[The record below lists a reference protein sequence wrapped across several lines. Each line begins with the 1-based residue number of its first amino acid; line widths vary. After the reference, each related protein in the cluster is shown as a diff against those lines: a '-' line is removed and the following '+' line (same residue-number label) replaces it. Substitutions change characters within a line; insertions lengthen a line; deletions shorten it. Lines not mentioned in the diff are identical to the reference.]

1 MKKIAITLLTFILSL
16 LIACSNQQE
25 DFDIQQALTD
35 ATYLGQGLEIPDFN
49 LTDQNAQ
56 LATKDLLRDSY
67 NLLFFGFTNCP
78 DICPITLGII
88 SMIELIVNDTVNLI
102 FVSVDPLRDSPEMI
116 KNYLNNFNAR
126 FIGLTGDEEELA
138 KLWSALGVTVHRM
151 DDPDGSSYNV
161 THNGT
166 VFLLNPEG
174 RMIGLTNHPAD
185 PVSLNQDIAL
195 MISQD

>member
-116 KNYLNNFNAR
+116 KNYLNNYNAR

-138 KLWSALGVTVHRM
+138 KLWSALGITVHRM

>member
-138 KLWSALGVTVHRM
+138 KLWSALGITVHRM

-174 RMIGLTNHPAD
+174 RMIGLTNHPDD

>member
-88 SMIELIVNDTVNLI
+88 SMIELIINDTVNLI

-138 KLWSALGVTVHRM
+138 KLWSALGITVHRM

>member
-138 KLWSALGVTVHRM
+138 KLWSALGITVHRM

-166 VFLLNPEG
+166 VFLLNPDG

>member
-138 KLWSALGVTVHRM
+138 KLWSALGITVHRM

-174 RMIGLTNHPAD
+174 RIIGLTNHPAD

>member
-88 SMIELIVNDTVNLI
+88 SMIDLIVNDTVNLI

-138 KLWSALGVTVHRM
+138 KLWSALGITVHRM

>member
-78 DICPITLGII
+78 DICPITLGMI
-88 SMIELIVNDTVNLI
+88 SMIELIVNNTVNLI

-138 KLWSALGVTVHRM
+138 KLWSALGITVHRM

-174 RMIGLTNHPAD
+174 RMIGLTNHPTD

>member
-88 SMIELIVNDTVNLI
+88 SMIELIVNDTVNLL

-138 KLWSALGVTVHRM
+138 KLWSALG
-151 DDPDGSSYNV
+151 
-161 THNGT
+161 
-166 VFLLNPEG
+166 
-174 RMIGLTNHPAD
+174 I
-185 PVSLNQDIAL
+185 
-195 MISQD
+195 

>member
-138 KLWSALGVTVHRM
+138 KLWSALGITVHRM

-166 VFLLNPEG
+166 VFLINPEG

>member
-1 MKKIAITLLTFILSL
+1 MKKITITLLTFILSL

-25 DFDIQQALTD
+25 DFDIQQELTH

-49 LTDQNAQ
+49 LIDQNAQ
-56 LATKDLLRDSY
+56 LATKDLMRDSY
-67 NLLFFGFTNCP
+67 NLLFFGFTKCP
-78 DICPITLGII
+78 DICPIILGII
-88 SMIELIVNDTVNLI
+88 SMTELIVNNTVNLI

-116 KNYLNNFNAR
+116 KNFLNNFNAR

-138 KLWSALGVTVHRM
+138 KLWSALGITVHRM
-151 DDPDGSSYNV
+151 EDPDGSSYNV

-174 RMIGLTNHPAD
+174 RMIGLTNHPGD
-185 PVSLNQDIAL
+185 PASLNHDITL

>member
-88 SMIELIVNDTVNLI
+88 SMIELIVNDTINLI

-138 KLWSALGVTVHRM
+138 KLWSALGITVHRM

>member
-35 ATYLGQGLEIPDFN
+35 ATYLGKGLEIPDFN

-138 KLWSALGVTVHRM
+138 RLWSALGITVHRM

>member
-174 RMIGLTNHPAD
+174 RMIGLTNHPDD

>member
-138 KLWSALGVTVHRM
+138 KLWSALGITVHRM

>member
-35 ATYLGQGLEIPDFN
+35 ATYLGQGLEISDFN

-138 KLWSALGVTVHRM
+138 KLWSALGITVHRM

>member
-49 LTDQNAQ
+49 LIDQNAQ

-138 KLWSALGVTVHRM
+138 KLWSALGITVHRM

>member
-88 SMIELIVNDTVNLI
+88 SMIELVVNNTVNLI

-138 KLWSALGVTVHRM
+138 KLWSALGITVHRM

>member
-35 ATYLGQGLEIPDFN
+35 ATYLEQGLEIPDFN

-138 KLWSALGVTVHRM
+138 KLWSALGITVHRM